1 MSKEL
6 DDNTP
11 GEELDAIY
19 YKKRGKMMSDG
30 NKNNNMMSEL
40 FAQKINKQ
48 GIIGKMRNFLF
59 TRKSNGKKNKMI
71 NVSARAGSRRNK
83 TNRRRRKITHRR
95 NKPHRKSTRRRHR
108 KY

>member
-11 GEELDAIY
+11 GEESDAIH
-19 YKKRGKMMSDG
+19 YKKIAKMMSDG
-30 NKNNNMMSEL
+30 NKNNNMRSEL

-48 GIIGKMRNFLF
+48 GIIGKMQILF
-59 TRKSNGKKNKMI
+59 TRNSNGKKNKII
-71 NVSARAGSRRNK
+71 NVPALAGSRRNK

-95 NKPHRKSTRRRHR
+95 NKRHGKSTRRRRHR
-108 KY
+108 KH